1 MRCLEYMKIT
11 EILRLKEMNLFTYR
25 KIAESVDCSKT
36 TVGEVLSRCREC
48 GLTYSAAV
56 SMTQDEI
63 NRRIQAGEDI
73 AKLMRDVKA
82 QAEITDERLRDFGY
96 TRDDLANETADS

>member
-1 MRCLEYMKIT
+1 MRCLDHMRIT

-25 KIAESVDCSKT
+25 DIAKSVGCSKT

-56 SMTQDEI
+56 SMTQ
-63 NRRIQAGEDI
+63 
-73 AKLMRDVKA
+73 V
-82 QAEITDERLRDFGY
+82 
-96 TRDDLANETADS
+96 DLP